1 MLIPAHIREAIRDLR
16 GPLFVLVS
24 LIVVFILLYVGNFFS
39 GDWDTD
45 VFGNLAT
52 ELVGVFITFLL
63 LESYI
68 SHREKKLSDHRR
80 KIALRSMSML
90 LSSHL
95 GTIFTMFKATSIES
109 PSEPVRYTEV
119 CKFFDDK
126 FLNTIIYLDFSAKA
140 PVIPSMTWGEY
151 LVMQFKQFHER
162 LENAADKFGAGLTPE
177 DVDLIEQLINSTY
190 ARMLMSNFGVRFGHG
205 KLAMLLDVERGGS
218 INFASVT
225 SQNEFYG
232 SIRSYH
238 QALCELV
245 LRVNEVI
252 KYMGKEPIRVI
263 EAWGDHHS
271 PGTGSARCKVDAVN

>member
-1 MLIPAHIREAIRDLR
+1 MLIPPHIREAISDLR
-16 GPLFVLVS
+16 GPFIGMVF
-24 LIVVFILLYVGNFFS
+24 LIGIFIFLYVANFFN

-45 VFGNLAT
+45 MFGNLAT
-52 ELVGVFITFLL
+52 ELVGVFVTFLL

-68 SHREKKLSDHRR
+68 SHREKKLSEHRR
-80 KIALRSMSML
+80 KIALRSMSTL
-90 LSSHL
+90 LRSHL
-95 GTIFTMFKATSIES
+95 GTVFGMFKAASIES
-109 PSEPVRYTEV
+109 PSELVRHTEV

-126 FLNTIIYLDFSAKA
+126 FFNTIIYLDFSAKA

-151 LVMQFKQFHER
+151 LEMEFKKFHDR

-190 ARMLMSNFGVRFGHG
+190 ARMLMSSFGTRLGHG
-205 KLAMLLDVERGGS
+205 KLALLLDVKRGGS
-218 INFASVT
+218 INFASEN
-225 SQNEFYG
+225 SQNEFYE
-232 SIRSYH
+232 SMKSYH
-238 QALCELV
+238 KALCELV

-271 PGTGSARCKVDAVN
+271 PKTGSARCKVDAVN